1 MDAELKRLAARADV
15 CRLLAACY
23 YEPGPEFAEEAL
35 FESLAEAASRLDQSL
50 AGCGAALAREFA
62 AQPLD
67 VLRIDHTRLFLHPT
81 APQALPYESTW
92 VAGDD
97 PAARQQVADAVVRAY
112 ADAGFEVDEGFR
124 DLPDHIAAELEFL
137 YSLLFREAAARHAGD
152 AATRNDAA
160 AARRAFVGRHLGRW
174 VGPFTQAMQAG
185 AETPFYRS
193 LAALTEAFVAA
204 EMDQPGTSPH

>member
-1 MDAELKRLAARADV
+1 MDDELKRLAARADA

-23 YEPGPEFAEEAL
+23 YEPGPEFAEEVL
-35 FESLAEAASRLDQSL
+35 FESLAGAASRLDASL
-50 AGCGAALAREFA
+50 AGRAAALGREFG
-62 AQPLD
+62 AQALD
-67 VLRIDHTRLFLHPT
+67 VLRVDYTRLFLHPN

-97 PAARQQVADAVVRAY
+97 PAARQQVTDAVVRAY
-112 ADAGFEVDEGFR
+112 ADGGFEVDEGFR

-137 YSLLFREAAARHAGD
+137 YSLLFREAAAHHAGN
-152 AATRNDAA
+152 AATRSDAA
-160 AARRAFVGRHLGRW
+160 AVRRAFVERHLGRW
-174 VGPFTQAMQAG
+174 VGSFTQAMQAG

-204 EMDQPGTSPH
+204 ETDQRDASSP